1 MSTSFAKKQL
11 RQASQVARRLNKK
24 RGQKQLHTAKPLVL
38 GTTFTNR
45 FDAFLAGMLHD
56 IPGAAPI
63 VKVVERLNPN
73 DPTEV
78 LVETQNIM
86 KANHAEFFSGDPARK
101 IIACE
106 HTIDLLVLK
115 LNELTLELRNL
126 QRQYK
131 LQVDENTDIGGEQ
144 VDVHLLRSAMFISG
158 IFQDMRAGRR
168 NFTTYFA
175 ERQISIAGG
184 KGINF
189 FQAEAQRHLGVA
201 AHFQF
206 LFQQRY
212 RPREAQSVKTACEII
227 IEAVNE
233 RLNKIGGSIDYI
245 LDVKPDRRTKAL
257 GVLRTA
263 ALDNEENR
271 ELFNKVEA
279 TTDSK
284 SHQEMIDTM
293 ITMVIEETHVDLIDE
308 QKLPVKETNRSDGF
322 PRSRDTAGQYIEE
335 RERDL

>member
-126 QRQYK
+126 QRQYT

-233 RLNKIGGSIDYI
+233 RLN
-245 LDVKPDRRTKAL
+245 
-257 GVLRTA
+257 
-263 ALDNEENR
+263 NEENR